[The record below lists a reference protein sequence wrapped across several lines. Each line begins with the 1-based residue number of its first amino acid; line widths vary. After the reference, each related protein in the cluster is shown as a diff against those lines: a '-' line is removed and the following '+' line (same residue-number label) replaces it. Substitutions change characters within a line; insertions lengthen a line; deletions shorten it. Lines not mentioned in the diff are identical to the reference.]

1 MCTIYI
7 QHTRD
12 SIQAQI
18 RTAQDEQ
25 TNSNC
30 IAEAGNYFMVV
41 DLQEYC
47 IELNLL
53 TYRTAK

>member
-1 MCTIYI
+1 MRTELPNNVIYI

-30 IAEAGNYFMVV
+30 IAEAGNYF
-41 DLQEYC
+41 YG
-47 IELNLL
+47 IP
-53 TYRTAK
+53 